1 MHLLVPF
8 ASPLSQAGRQ
18 ALSGMVLPN
27 LSALLALLSESARDD
42 ADEMTLSPPHE
53 RALARA
59 AAMTGPDGA
68 LPLAALAAAQAGID
82 PGACAWGR
90 ITPAHWRLGTEQVS
104 LVDPAELQLDEAASR
119 ALLEAVRELFEGER
133 FALHYLGPTCW
144 LATHPSFDGLPC
156 ASLDRVVGRNVDL
169 WLAPDPRASLVRRL
183 QSEVQMLLYTHP
195 INDAREV
202 RGALPVNSFWLSGC
216 GVARAVQWP
225 AGLQIAES
233 LRGPALGE
241 DWFAWSEAWH
251 ALDAGPIGALLDR
264 ARRGEPVTLTLC
276 GERAAAEW
284 RLQPRGLVQR
294 LGAALRKPD
303 VAALLETL

>member
-8 ASPLSQAGRQ
+8 ASPLPQAGRQ
-18 ALSGMVLPN
+18 ALSGLVLPK

-59 AAMTGPDGA
+59 AGLTGPDGS
-68 LPLAALAAAQAGID
+68 LPLAALAAVQAGID
-82 PGACAWGR
+82 PGALAWGR

-104 LVDPAELQLDEAASR
+104 LIDPADLQLDEAASC
-119 ALLEAVRELFEGER
+119 ALLEAVRDLFESEG
-133 FALHYLGPTCW
+133 FALRYAAPTTW
-144 LATHPSFDGLPC
+144 YAAHPSFEGLPC
-156 ASLDRVVGRNVDL
+156 ASLDRVIGRNVDL
-169 WLAPDPRASLVRRL
+169 WLAPDPRASLVRRM

-195 INDAREV
+195 INDEREA
-202 RGALPVNSFWLSGC
+202 RGALTVNSFWLSGC
-216 GVARAVQWP
+216 GVARAVRWP
-225 AGLQIAES
+225 AGLQIDER
-233 LRGPALGE
+233 LRNPALGE
-241 DWFAWSEAWH
+241 DWFAWSQGWH

-276 GERAAAEW
+276 GERAATEW
-284 RLQPRGLVQR
+284 RLQPRGLLQR

-303 VAALLETL
+303 VFTLLEAL